1 MSRLGQGS
9 DTTACPWC
17 EGNIDPSGG
26 YFSKLDDNHKSHN
39 SQGFTIFSQFSR
51 SPGRLLNH
59 EWTRMGTKVGSR
71 EKKGEGS
78 AWMARLGAPARRFSR
93 ASIEKERTTNGHEWI
108 KPRKTRKTQNHE
120 WTRMGT
126 KVGSRE
132 KKGEGSAWMA
142 RLGAPARRFS
152 RASIEKERT
161 TNGHEWI
168 KPRKTRKTQNHEWTR
183 MGTKVGSRE
192 KKGEGSAWM
201 ARLGAPARR
210 FRRASIE
217 KERTTNGHEYLWPG
231 GYYPRS
237 HVGCPQLW
245 TGCNAPVSSQFAH
258 LPCGESRDGVGILV
272 VDGVSAARCERSPR

>member
-59 EWTRMGTKVGSR
+59 EWARMGTNGSNHETHER
-71 EKKGEGS
+71 HEK
-78 AWMARLGAPARRFSR
+78 
-93 ASIEKERTTNGHEWI
+93 
-108 KPRKTRKTQNHE
+108 KTQNHE

-132 KKGEGSAWMA
+132 
-142 RLGAPARRFS
+142 R
-152 RASIEKERT
+152 
-161 TNGHEWI
+161 
-168 KPRKTRKTQNHEWTR
+168 
-183 MGTKVGSRE
+183 
-192 KKGEGSAWM
+192 KGEGSAWM

-217 KERTTNGHEYLWPG
+217 KERTTNGHEWTRKGTNGLNHERHERHEKLRTTNGHEWIKPRKTRKTQNHEWIRMDTKREQRVIEPRKGTNICGQGAITLARMWVALNYG
-231 GYYPRS
+231 GDAMR
-237 HVGCPQLW
+237 
-245 TGCNAPVSSQFAH
+245 H
-258 LPCGESRDGVGILV
+258 LLTVRPSAKWGI
-272 VDGVSAARCERSPR
+272 A

>member
-59 EWTRMGTKVGSR
+59 EWARKESRGLLNHEWTRMDQTTKHTKHT
-71 EKKGEGS
+71 KK
-78 AWMARLGAPARRFSR
+78 
-93 ASIEKERTTNGHEWI
+93 TQNHEW
-108 KPRKTRKTQNHE
+108 TRMDQTTKHTKHTKKTQNHE

-142 RLGAPARRFS
+142 RLGA
-152 RASIEKERT
+152 
-161 TNGHEWI
+161 
-168 KPRKTRKTQNHEWTR
+168 
-183 MGTKVGSRE
+183 
-192 KKGEGSAWM
+192 
-201 ARLGAPARR
+201 
-210 FRRASIE
+210 SIE
-217 KERTTNGHEYLWPG
+217 KERTTNGHEYLWSG

-245 TGCNAPVSSQFAH
+245 TGCNAPSPHSSPICQVGNRVTVS
-258 LPCGESRDGVGILV
+258 GY
-272 VDGVSAARCERSPR
+272 

>member
-51 SPGRLLNH
+51 SQARLSNH
-59 EWTRMGTKVGSR
+59 ERARMD
-71 EKKGEGS
+71 
-78 AWMARLGAPARRFSR
+78 
-93 ASIEKERTTNGHEWI
+93 TNGSNHETHETHE
-108 KPRKTRKTQNHE
+108 KNQNHE
-120 WTRMGT
+120 WTRMD
-126 KVGSRE
+126 
-132 KKGEGSAWMA
+132 
-142 RLGAPARRFS
+142 
-152 RASIEKERT
+152 
-161 TNGHEWI
+161 
-168 KPRKTRKTQNHEWTR
+168 
-183 MGTKVGSRE
+183 TKVGSRE

-217 KERTTNGHEYLWPG
+217 KERTTNGHEYLWSG

-245 TGCNAPVSSQFAH
+245 TGCNAPSPHSSPICQVGNRVTVS
-258 LPCGESRDGVGILV
+258 GY
-272 VDGVSAARCERSPR
+272 

>member
-59 EWTRMGTKVGSR
+59 EW
-71 EKKGEGS
+71 
-78 AWMARLGAPARRFSR
+78 A
-93 ASIEKERTTNGHEWI
+93 
-108 KPRKTRKTQNHE
+108 KPRKTRKTRKTQNHE
-120 WTRMGT
+120 W
-126 KVGSRE
+126 
-132 KKGEGSAWMA
+132 A
-142 RLGAPARRFS
+142 
-152 RASIEKERT
+152 
-161 TNGHEWI
+161 
-168 KPRKTRKTQNHEWTR
+168 R

-217 KERTTNGHEYLWPG
+217 KERTTNGHEYLWSG

-245 TGCNAPVSSQFAH
+245 RGCNAPVSSQFAH
-258 LPCGESRDGVGILV
+258 LPSGESRDGVGILV

>member
-51 SPGRLLNH
+51 SQARLLNH
-59 EWTRMGTKVGSR
+59 E
-71 EKKGEGS
+71 
-78 AWMARLGAPARRFSR
+78 R
-93 ASIEKERTTNGHEWI
+93 A
-108 KPRKTRKTQNHE
+108 
-120 WTRMGT
+120 
-126 KVGSRE
+126 
-132 KKGEGSAWMA
+132 
-142 RLGAPARRFS
+142 
-152 RASIEKERT
+152 
-161 TNGHEWI
+161 
-168 KPRKTRKTQNHEWTR
+168 R

-217 KERTTNGHEYLWPG
+217 KERTTKDTKNSEPRMDTNAHEWIKPRNTRNTRKKTQNHEWTRMGTNGLNHEKYERHEKLRTTNGHECTRKESRGLLNHEWARISVVG
-231 GYYPRS
+231 GLLPS
-237 HVGCPQLW
+237 LACGLSSTVDGMQC
-245 TGCNAPVSSQFAH
+245 AISSQFAH
-258 LPCGESRDGVGILV
+258 LPSGESRDGVGILV
-272 VDGVSAARCERSPR
+272 VDGVSAARCERSPRKEAKKLRR

>member
-59 EWTRMGTKVGSR
+59 EW
-71 EKKGEGS
+71 
-78 AWMARLGAPARRFSR
+78 A
-93 ASIEKERTTNGHEWI
+93 

-120 WTRMGT
+120 WTRMD
-126 KVGSRE
+126 
-132 KKGEGSAWMA
+132 
-142 RLGAPARRFS
+142 
-152 RASIEKERT
+152 
-161 TNGHEWI
+161 
-168 KPRKTRKTQNHEWTR
+168 
-183 MGTKVGSRE
+183 TKVGSRE

-217 KERTTNGHEYLWPG
+217 KERTTNGHEWIK
-231 GYYPRS
+231 PRKTRKTQN
-237 HVGCPQLW
+237 HEW
-245 TGCNAPVSSQFAH
+245 TRKESRGLLNHEWARKESRGLLNHEWARISVVRGLLPSLACGLSSTVEGMQCAISSQFAH
-258 LPCGESRDGVGILV
+258 LPSGESRDGVGILV

>member
-51 SPGRLLNH
+51 SQARLLNH
-59 EWTRMGTKVGSR
+59 E
-71 EKKGEGS
+71 
-78 AWMARLGAPARRFSR
+78 R
-93 ASIEKERTTNGHEWI
+93 A
-108 KPRKTRKTQNHE
+108 
-120 WTRMGT
+120 
-126 KVGSRE
+126 
-132 KKGEGSAWMA
+132 
-142 RLGAPARRFS
+142 
-152 RASIEKERT
+152 
-161 TNGHEWI
+161 
-168 KPRKTRKTQNHEWTR
+168 R

-217 KERTTNGHEYLWPG
+217 KERTTKDTKNSEPRMDTNAHEWIKPRNTRNTRKKTQNHEWTRMGTNGLNHEKYERHEKLRTTNGHECTRKRAEVIE
-231 GYYPRS
+231 PRMGTNICGRGAITIARMW
-237 HVGCPQLW
+237 VVLNCGRD
-245 TGCNAPVSSQFAH
+245 AMRH
-258 LPCGESRDGVGILV
+258 LLTVRPSAKWGI
-272 VDGVSAARCERSPR
+272 A

>member
-78 AWMARLGAPARRFSR
+78 AWMARLGAPARRFRR
-93 ASIEKERTTNGHEWI
+93 ASIEKERTT
-108 KPRKTRKTQNHE
+108 KD
-120 WTRMGT
+120 T
-126 KVGSRE
+126 K
-132 KKGEGSAWMA
+132 K
-142 RLGAPARRFS
+142 L
-152 RASIEKERT
+152 RT
-161 TNGHEWI
+161 TNGHEWA
-168 KPRKTRKTQNHEWTR
+168 R
-183 MGTKVGSRE
+183 KVGSRE

-210 FRRASIE
+210 FRCASIE
-217 KERTTNGHEYLWPG
+217 KERTTNGHEYLWSG

-245 TGCNAPVSSQFAH
+245 RGCNAPVSSQFAH
-258 LPCGESRDGVGILV
+258 LPSGESRDGVGILV

>member
-39 SQGFTIFSQFSR
+39 FQGFTIFSQFSR

-59 EWTRMGTKVGSR
+59 EW
-71 EKKGEGS
+71 
-78 AWMARLGAPARRFSR
+78 A
-93 ASIEKERTTNGHEWI
+93 
-108 KPRKTRKTQNHE
+108 
-120 WTRMGT
+120 
-126 KVGSRE
+126 
-132 KKGEGSAWMA
+132 
-142 RLGAPARRFS
+142 
-152 RASIEKERT
+152 
-161 TNGHEWI
+161 
-168 KPRKTRKTQNHEWTR
+168 R

-217 KERTTNGHEYLWPG
+217 KERTTNGHEWIKPRKTRKTQNHEWTRKESRGLLNHEWARKESRGLLNHEWARISVVG
-231 GYYPRS
+231 GLLPS
-237 HVGCPQLW
+237 LACGLPSTMEGMQC
-245 TGCNAPVSSQFAH
+245 AH
-258 LPCGESRDGVGILV
+258 LITVRPSAKWGI
-272 VDGVSAARCERSPR
+272 A

>member
-59 EWTRMGTKVGSR
+59 EW
-71 EKKGEGS
+71 
-78 AWMARLGAPARRFSR
+78 A
-93 ASIEKERTTNGHEWI
+93 
-108 KPRKTRKTQNHE
+108 
-120 WTRMGT
+120 
-126 KVGSRE
+126 
-132 KKGEGSAWMA
+132 
-142 RLGAPARRFS
+142 
-152 RASIEKERT
+152 
-161 TNGHEWI
+161 
-168 KPRKTRKTQNHEWTR
+168 R

-237 HVGCPQLW
+237 HVGSPQLW